1 MFWHKSTG
9 RSKLYKNAL
18 HRRFENTKKQPS
30 FCEQGHTA
38 TLLTIYHWSCQRIRD
53 VTLSFVWRRWAKEP
67 WCREFS
73 LIHFIPIHVINFWT
87 LKSFFGRNHF
97 WTATW
102 IESKEIGKLT
112 WLFTSWSLTPETS
125 PDFPIVVGVWI
136 FWGTTD
142 YICVFCWLACNSCFY
157 SGQEES
163 SVSSKQTQTRRASN
177 WDWQPV
183 TKQQGIAGADNAKTR
198 WSTSFKCNFR
208 GTLAHLKNN
217 FLKNKY
223 FSQWGS

>member
-1 MFWHKSTG
+1 MLW
-9 RSKLYKNAL
+9 
-18 HRRFENTKKQPS
+18 
-30 FCEQGHTA
+30 EQ
-38 TLLTIYHWSCQRIRD
+38 IRD
-53 VTLSFVWRRWAKEP
+53 ETLPFVWRRWAKEP

-73 LIHFIPIHVINFWT
+73 LIHFITLHVPVINFWT

-102 IESKEIGKLT
+102 ICIESKDIWKLM
-112 WLFTSWSLTPETS
+112 WSFTSPVHWKCLRSWSLTPETY
-125 PDFPIVVGVWI
+125 PDFPITSVVGVYI

-142 YICVFCWLACNSCFY
+142 YICVFCWLACNCCFC

-163 SVSSKQTQTRRASN
+163 GVSSKQTQTRRASN

-208 GTLAHLKNN
+208 GTLAHLQNN
-217 FLKNKY
+217 FLKK
-223 FSQWGS
+223 